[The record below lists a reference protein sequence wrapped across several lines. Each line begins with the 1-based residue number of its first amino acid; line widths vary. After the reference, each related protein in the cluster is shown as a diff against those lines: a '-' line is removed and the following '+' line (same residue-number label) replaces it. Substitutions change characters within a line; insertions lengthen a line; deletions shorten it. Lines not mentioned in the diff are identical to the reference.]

1 MKIVNNI
8 IYFKSMP
15 KYYDR
20 EISGM
25 KANTVR
31 IVDKF
36 EDALIQLSELDY
48 IGITNTETEDF
59 FMRKLSDITRYVYNN
74 QIIIYIFSWRSYYE

>member
-15 KYYDR
+15 EYYQK
-20 EISGM
+20 EILGI

-36 EDALIQLSELDY
+36 EDASIQLSELDY
-48 IGITNTETEDF
+48 IKIVNTETEDF
-59 FMRKLSDITRYVYNN
+59 FMRKLRDITRYVYND
-74 QIIIYIFSWRSYYE
+74 QIIIYIFSWRHYE